1 MIRLADDSATRRERN
16 LDRPKLRALEGSEGR
31 CCRVV
36 HVRACHFP
44 LASREIDGLPRDT
57 IDRCRGPSFPV
68 SLLTLTA
75 AKRNDYSTEEGE
87 KKNRRVNQL
96 SPIFISYARIDEIM
110 NLMRGR

>member
-16 LDRPKLRALEGSEGR
+16 LNRPKLRALEGSEGR

-57 IDRCRGPSFPV
+57 IDQCRVPSFPV

-75 AKRNDYSTEEGE
+75 AKRNDYSIGEGE

-96 SPIFISYARIDEIM
+96 SPIFISYARIDEIT